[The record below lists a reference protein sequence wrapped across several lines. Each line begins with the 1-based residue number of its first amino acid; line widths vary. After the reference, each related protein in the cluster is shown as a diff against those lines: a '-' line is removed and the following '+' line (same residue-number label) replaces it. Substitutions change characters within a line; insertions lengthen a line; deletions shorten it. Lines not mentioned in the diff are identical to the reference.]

1 VINTHYHFDHTGANA
16 AFAQDGA
23 TVIAQDNVRVRLQTG
38 GTAGNG
44 GSISREVP
52 AVEAAA
58 LPQVTFDHE
67 LTVHMNGD
75 DVRAVHYPNA
85 HTDGDTIVFFPH
97 TGTVAM
103 GDIYVRYGFPFID
116 INSGGTVQG
125 MIAACEDVLRRVPA
139 DARVVPGH
147 GEVSGVADLREY
159 LQMLKDTS
167 AAVAGALKAGK
178 TLAQMK
184 QEHILGRWSER
195 YSPPK
200 AFVDT
205 DAFTETLYNSLRPGH
220 VARHGSRPR

>member
-1 VINTHYHFDHTGANA
+1 
-16 AFAQDGA
+16 
-23 TVIAQDNVRVRLQTG
+23 
-38 GTAGNG
+38 
-44 GSISREVP
+44 
-52 AVEAAA
+52 
-58 LPQVTFDHE
+58 
-67 LTVHMNGD
+67 
-75 DVRAVHYPNA
+75 
-85 HTDGDTIVFFPH
+85 
-97 TGTVAM
+97 M

-116 INSGGTVQG
+116 INSGGSVQG

-147 GEVSGVADLREY
+147 GEIAGVADLREY

-167 AAVAGALKAGK
+167 ATVADAIKAGK

-205 DAFTETLYNSLRPGH
+205 DAFTETLYNSLQRGH

>member
-1 VINTHYHFDHTGANA
+1 
-16 AFAQDGA
+16 
-23 TVIAQDNVRVRLQTG
+23 
-38 GTAGNG
+38 
-44 GSISREVP
+44 
-52 AVEAAA
+52 
-58 LPQVTFDHE
+58 
-67 LTVHMNGD
+67 
-75 DVRAVHYPNA
+75 VHYANA
-85 HTDGDTIVFFPH
+85 HTDGDTIVFFLR
-97 TGTVAM
+97 TGAVAM

-116 INSGGTVQG
+116 INSGGSVQG

-139 DARVVPGH
+139 DTRVVPGH
-147 GEVSGVADLREY
+147 GEIAGVADLREY

-167 AAVAGALKAGK
+167 ATVADAIKAGK

-205 DAFTETLYNSLRPGH
+205 DAFTETLYNSLQREH